1 MITVR
6 AANARGTANF
16 GWLYSC
22 HTFSFG
28 RYYDPAFMG
37 VSALRVINDDTVAP
51 SAGFDTH
58 GHREMEIISFV
69 TQGEI
74 HHKDSYGHEMRLP
87 AGEFQL
93 MSAGT
98 GITHSEFNA
107 SNSDDLKF
115 LQIWIEPNQRG
126 TKPSYQQK
134 KFNQSS
140 WLTEVVTP
148 NGRNDTLHI
157 KQDAVLSRLV
167 LAANEQQT
175 QALDIH
181 RTYYVHLIRGQLHLD
196 DVSLAPSD
204 GATVSGQDLVQFS
217 AKDDVEALWFD
228 LP

>member
-16 GWLYSC
+16 GWLYSR

-28 RYYDPAFMG
+28 RYYDPEFMG

-58 GHREMEIISFV
+58 GHRDMEIISFV

-93 MSAGT
+93 MSAGS
-98 GITHSEFNA
+98 GIQHSEFNA
-107 SNSDDLKF
+107 SSHDALKF

-126 TKPSYQQK
+126 TTPSYQQK
-134 KFNQSS
+134 KFNQTS
-140 WLTEVVTP
+140 WLTEVITP
-148 NGRNDTLHI
+148 DGRNDTLQI
-157 KQDAVLSRLV
+157 KQDAVVSRVV
-167 LAANEQQT
+167 LAADAQQS
-175 QALDIH
+175 QPIDAQ
-181 RTYYVHLIRGQLHLD
+181 RSYYLQLIRGELQLDGTRL
-196 DVSLAPSD
+196 SAGD
-204 GATVSGQDLVQFS
+204 GAAVTGQSQVQFS
-217 AKDDVEALWFD
+217 AISDVEALWFD